1 MRYVSEQFKAIQDEI
16 IRPALSNLTF
26 EVGTDV
32 ANVKNALFLN
42 FDNTVAPEVKPKDAT
57 NVYNYA
63 VLGDGGTVDDPTRIC
78 APDKSS
84 GAFATPNHSV
94 PYGMTAETAANT
106 ACVIGNSTTSFNF
119 KDITSPITFS
129 FVGAHKPTKVEVEY
143 YDDNNGWQLEKI
155 YLAGV
160 GRYLDEVTFEPDN
173 YDTANKYRRIKV
185 YNNEGSGRFQLSW
198 VRADKSVVD
207 GHNAVS
213 FSKGLVSKAEINNN
227 TDLTSQSLPSYEM
240 TVTCLD
246 VNGEYTPDSDYWDN
260 QFKDGSPCYL
270 KAAYRINGVN
280 EFVPMFFG
288 RLSEKPNYEQGKITF
303 KVAVDWRIGWTY
315 NINPRFDD
323 TLSVGDEVSG
333 EQFFAIMFNGK
344 MFDSYDVFND
354 GDDRAYSVC
363 SYSGEV
369 DSKEAR
375 QLVANALGCF
385 MRADFNK
392 VDLLNANFI
401 QYKPFDDYLTRYDQV
416 KYALESKPKVGRIS
430 VSRTDNTVSSEYVE
444 ATTSTSAEVG
454 STTHRFSVF
463 TYETPFFATG
473 KWEIVDAQS
482 DNPDAVIS
490 LFANPECYKLDN
502 GNYVVDITLT
512 ASEAATI
519 QPIVRFYKV
528 DNNEFD
534 ETETI
539 TDANEGEVYSNSN
552 ILVTNSYIAN
562 KVKQVAHLVSD
573 ISYLYEVDV
582 IQDLRYE
589 VGDIIRLE
597 TEKNVYVTCVI
608 TGIKYNLPGSNGH
621 ITCRKVFSYEDSD
634 NVILDPVGLSVTF
647 GVTEIEVTKASDRAS
662 FVGVMH
668 TENDTYIYVANVE
681 EYDKDVSGTVTSE
694 TYNAT
699 LTDLN
704 GHIWQFAFY
713 SVPSGT
719 SVSTGAPIVNIPEYD
734 VSTGATAAA
743 YGAIALLKTIYSKQG
758 MTAPVDWE
766 CEWEEL

>member
-1 MRYVSEQFKAIQDEI
+1 MRFVSEQFKAKQDEI
-16 IRPALSNLTF
+16 IRPAIKLYF
-26 EVGTDV
+26 EV
-32 ANVKNALFLN
+32 
-42 FDNTVAPEVKPKDAT
+42 AT
-57 NVYNYA
+57 NVVQSLKSVGATLLDFDTSVAPIVAPDSCTNEYYYA
-63 VLGDGGTVDDPTRIC
+63 VLGDGMSVDDPKRLC
-78 APDKSS
+78 APYN
-84 GAFATPNHSV
+84 FTLPNHTV
-94 PYGMTAETAANT
+94 PYGITEYTNANT
-106 ACVIGNSTTSFNF
+106 WAIIGNENTSSFNF
-119 KDITSPITFS
+119 TGITAPITLNFGGG
-129 FVGAHKPTKVEVEY
+129 VLPDMLRVEY
-143 YDDNNGWQLEKI
+143 YDADLGVWQVERDLVNLSPKSE
-155 YLAGV
+155 Y
-160 GRYLDEVTFEPDN
+160 TFEPDN
-173 YDTANKYRRIKV
+173 YDNANVYRRFKV
-185 YNNEGSGRFQLSW
+185 KNAYKSGRFQLNW
-198 VRADKSVVD
+198 IRLEKSGSPVVFTD
-207 GHNAVS
+207 NRISVS
-213 FSKGLVSKAEINNN
+213 SIDES
-227 TDLTSQSLPSYEM
+227 TDLTSQSMPSYEM

-303 KVAVDWRIGWTY
+303 KVAVDWRISWTY
-315 NINPRFDD
+315 NIYPMFND
-323 TLSVGDEVSG
+323 TLSVGDEVPG
-333 EQFFAIMFNGK
+333 NQFFMIMFNGK

-354 GDDRAYSVC
+354 GDDITDSVC

-392 VDLLNANFI
+392 VDLLNTNFI

-430 VSRTDNTVSSEYVE
+430 VSRTNNTVSSEYVE
-444 ATTSTSAEVG
+444 ATASASAEVG
-454 STTHRFSVF
+454 STTHRFSLF
-463 TYETPFFATG
+463 EYETPFFATG

-502 GNYVVDITLT
+502 GNYIVDITFT

-528 DNNEFD
+528 DSNEFD

-539 TDANEGEVYSNSN
+539 TDANEGEIYSNSN
-552 ILVTNSYIAN
+552 ILVTNSHIAN

-662 FVGVMH
+662 FVGIMN

-743 YGAIALLKTIYSKQG
+743 YGAIALLKTIYEKQG
-758 MTAPVDWE
+758 MTAPVDWN
-766 CEWEEL
+766 CAWEEL